1 MKHENNAGL
10 VLASLMAIL
19 SSFAV
24 AGVFDDAHFLFY
36 GGVDRNGNG
45 AIDKNDIYDYR
56 HYTNFTSKTA
66 TFQIYLQNN
75 FTAAEKQQAF
85 SIGNETVR
93 LATAGITLENEP
105 CIRWHQYD
113 YTEDDVGMTK
123 YSFLQ
128 SDSGLIPN
136 AESYTFIMRFRP
148 ISLGKAGTSCAFL
161 NFGNK
166 WNAEGMYLY
175 TQVNDSSTGG
185 CIKYAIG
192 SPVNANVSSLVL
204 TNGVW
209 HEVVMV
215 LDGPNRKIT
224 IGLNQE
230 LGFDWRGPS
239 YGHGYM
245 LWYTR
250 TIPESTTGWS
260 FTPIHGCVCSVT
272 GKIMKECRGR
282 RQMHFAPIF
291 TWSVCGLGHCHRR
304 RYTKR
309 SATAVPPYSR
319 SATRIPPHLHSSRG
333 LPGRMSRSTR
343 CRANGTASLRCWR
356 TAQRRRFALPCRKAT
371 HPCRR
376 PFD

>member
-66 TFQIYLQNN
+66 TFQIYSQNN

-128 SDSGLIPN
+128 SESGLIPN

-148 ISLGKAGTSCAFL
+148 ISLGKAGASCAFL

-166 WNAEGMYLY
+166 WGTEGMYLY

-185 CIKYAIG
+185 CIKYANG

-260 FTPIHGCVCSVT
+260 FTPTTYTWMRLFGDGENHEGVSRASANAFRADIHMVGLWPRALSQKEIYEALGNRRPAVFEIGDQDSSASTFFKGAAGQDVT
-272 GKIMKECRGR
+272 IDALPREWHSFPAVLANG
-282 RQMHFAPIF
+282 
-291 TWSVCGLGHCHRR
+291 
-304 RYTKR
+304 
-309 SATAVPPYSR
+309 ATATIRFTVP
-319 SATRIPPHLHSSRG
+319 
-333 LPGRMSRSTR
+333 
-343 CRANGTASLRCWR
+343 
-356 TAQRRRFALPCRKAT
+356 
-371 HPCRR
+371 
-376 PFD
+376 